1 MNIHIQKGHD
11 LRLVG
16 APAKSVQDINDGS
29 FIKLHPSDFPGV
41 KPKLLIKVGDVLKK
55 GQAVYFDKNNPNI
68 FFTSPN
74 GGIVEDI
81 CFGERRRIE
90 SISIRVDK
98 DGEEM
103 SFDKYTLGEI
113 SELDSTNVTDILCR
127 TGLWPAL
134 RRRPFSKI
142 AIPQSPPKSIFIST
156 MSTAPFAADL
166 EVVLDNI
173 SIDNIQAGINVLQ

>member
-1 MNIHIQKGHD
+1 MNIHIRKGHD

-16 APAKSVQDINDGS
+16 RPDKLIRDINSSD

-55 GQAVYFDKNNPNI
+55 GQAVYFDKNNPNV

-90 SISIRVDK
+90 YIRIRVEK
-98 DGEEM
+98 NAGEIT
-103 SFDKYTLGEI
+103 FDPYTLENI
-113 SELDSTNVTDILCR
+113 FELDSKVIIDILCR
-127 TGLWPAL
+127 SGLWPTL

-142 AIPQSPPKSIFIST
+142 AIPQLPYFYYVHSAFCT
-156 MSTAPFAADL
+156 
-166 EVVLDNI
+166 
-173 SIDNIQAGINVLQ
+173 